1 MASAK
6 LIFDTE
12 QVRRLQTKIGQVS
25 QDTNRLY
32 LQMKGQAGSWSGI
45 PVGDQLMKA
54 QMLMNELTAEAEKLE
69 DIIRTALKGVEGLQ
83 AENARNADLWAQQ
96 FSAFAGMLGNYGTQ
110 EVVGQT
116 PIPPFA
122 QKVVTNL
129 IHSFAF
135 LPGRDELDSDPA
147 VKQLGLTIQ
156 TSGPGSLGAIAA
168 ESKLQDIFT
177 AWDQIAKAQMA
188 YKVYESFG
196 NKSQMNAVHL
206 KADEA
211 RQTLASLG
219 IEEVHYTAGKDLS
232 MYFKQPAL
240 QACDYDPSILTRN
253 VPLPKNESYLLLLR
267 MAMEPGDKGG
277 WAKGQLQT
285 IHAGGINLL
294 IMNPSVEAWRDIVNK
309 ASVRQEVPAEQGRP
323 DLADWE
329 SQPAK
334 KDFIDKYLVDPL
346 IELFTGEKP
355 QPKTQLEQVLSAQ
368 FYGMQI
374 EQQFVLSDLSSEF
387 ESTLRGAASADRISE
402 VFGTGTVNV
411 KTGTPKNRQIEPEAG
426 ITGNSFGK
434 IKALDELEVKNPA
447 KSLLDDFDPGFKG
460 VGDFAYVQ
468 KVELFQVRTQ
478 AIRNTLSNKY
488 KNYGNVAVAD
498 VNITGLKTEFKA
510 HSRIHQDNH
519 DGFSSVTG
527 EGQFPAKSVNQ
538 KGEVDG
544 EGAFPRNNDTE
555 RKILEDIAHQLGN
568 NKQAKGQIDLYTELP
583 ACRSCSDIIIKF
595 RQEYPNIKLN
605 VYSGEF
611 IN

>member
-6 LIFDTE
+6 LIFDTD

-32 LQMKGQAGSWSGI
+32 LQLKGQSSGWSGI
-45 PVGDQLMKA
+45 PVGDHLMKA
-54 QMLMNELTAEAEKLE
+54 QVLINELTVEAEKLE
-69 DIIRTALKGVEGLQ
+69 DIIRTALRGVEGLQ
-83 AENARNADLWAQQ
+83 EENTRNAAQLTQQ
-96 FSAFAGMLGNYGTQ
+96 FSLFAGMLGRDGAQ
-110 EVVGQT
+110 EVGGRSS
-116 PIPPFA
+116 IPPFVQNA
-122 QKVVTNL
+122 ATNL
-129 IHSFAF
+129 IRSFAV

-147 VKQLGLTIQ
+147 VRQLRLTLQ
-156 TSGPGSLGAIAA
+156 ASGPGSLGAITA
-168 ESKLQDIFT
+168 ESKLKDIFT
-177 AWDQIAKAQMA
+177 ARDQIAQAQMA
-188 YKVYESFG
+188 FKVYESFG

-206 KADEA
+206 KAEEA

-219 IEEVHYTAGKDLS
+219 IDEVHYTAGKDLS

-240 QACDYDPSILTRN
+240 QACDYDPSILTKN

-277 WAKGQLQT
+277 WAKGQLQA
-285 IHAGGINLL
+285 IHAGGI
-294 IMNPSVEAWRDIVNK
+294 M
-309 ASVRQEVPAEQGRP
+309 P
-323 DLADWE
+323 DLTNWE

-387 ESTLRGAASADRISE
+387 ESVLRGAASADRISE

-568 NKQAKGQIDLYTELP
+568 NKQTKGQIDLYTELP

-611 IN
+611 KN

>member
-1 MASAK
+1 MG
-6 LIFDTE
+6 E
-12 QVRRLQTKIGQVS
+12 
-25 QDTNRLY
+25 
-32 LQMKGQAGSWSGI
+32 
-45 PVGDQLMKA
+45 
-54 QMLMNELTAEAEKLE
+54 
-69 DIIRTALKGVEGLQ
+69 
-83 AENARNADLWAQQ
+83 
-96 FSAFAGMLGNYGTQ
+96 
-110 EVVGQT
+110 
-116 PIPPFA
+116 
-122 QKVVTNL
+122 
-129 IHSFAF
+129 
-135 LPGRDELDSDPA
+135 PA
-147 VKQLGLTIQ
+147 
-156 TSGPGSLGAIAA
+156 
-168 ESKLQDIFT
+168 
-177 AWDQIAKAQMA
+177 
-188 YKVYESFG
+188 
-196 NKSQMNAVHL
+196 
-206 KADEA
+206 
-211 RQTLASLG
+211 
-219 IEEVHYTAGKDLS
+219 
-232 MYFKQPAL
+232 
-240 QACDYDPSILTRN
+240 
-253 VPLPKNESYLLLLR
+253 
-267 MAMEPGDKGG
+267 
-277 WAKGQLQT
+277 
-285 IHAGGINLL
+285 
-294 IMNPSVEAWRDIVNK
+294 
-309 ASVRQEVPAEQGRP
+309 
-323 DLADWE
+323 
-329 SQPAK
+329 AK

-387 ESTLRGAASADRISE
+387 ESVLRGAASADRISE

-568 NKQAKGQIDLYTELP
+568 NKQTKGQIDLYTELP

-611 IN
+611 KN